1 MPKTKKRMT
10 DIKGRRE
17 KSGKTIT
24 KAERL
29 RSPAG
34 IRLIDS
40 MDLDEMLEASRIAEM
55 GIRGERIPDIK
66 SPKVQKYVGTVL
78 KLNESTSTKQA
89 AQRMQQD
96 LTVEIINTNRRTSD
110 EAEGK
115 RLYRILMDEE

>member
-1 MPKTKKRMT
+1 MSFKT
-10 DIKGRRE
+10 GRW
-17 KSGKTIT
+17 SFIF
-24 KAERL
+24 
-29 RSPAG
+29 
-34 IRLIDS
+34 
-40 MDLDEMLEASRIAEM
+40 DLDIRKNPLLFSAGTQLAYKIA
-55 GIRGERIPDIK
+55 
-66 SPKVQKYVGTVL
+66 VL

>member
-1 MPKTKKRMT
+1 MAYK
-10 DIKGRRE
+10 
-17 KSGKTIT
+17 
-24 KAERL
+24 
-29 RSPAG
+29 
-34 IRLIDS
+34 
-40 MDLDEMLEASRIAEM
+40 IA
-55 GIRGERIPDIK
+55 
-66 SPKVQKYVGTVL
+66 VL